1 MAERLK
7 AALVG
12 VGSMGRGHL
21 DNYVKLL
28 KEDSDIEIVALC
40 DIDEKKF
47 TNYKADFNLGPVG
60 EDGYDFDKFRLY
72 TDLDEMLEKETAL
85 DMVTVAL
92 PTYLHA
98 WGTIKCLN
106 KGINVL
112 CEKPM
117 ATTYEDC
124 MAMIEAAEKNGK
136 FLMIGQCL
144 RFATPYLTLKKYV
157 DEKILGECVAAHFFR
172 GGGTP
177 LWSYQNWLLDRSRGG
192 GALFDQHIHDVDAVN
207 FIFGRPDRVS
217 TAAKTLF
224 EKSAYDTCSTN
235 YYYDNSDRPINT
247 QNDWTLSGPYFYQDF
262 RANFERGTIVRDR
275 YGMNVYHKDGKVEAI
290 ELPSE
295 NAYYN
300 ETVYFAE
307 CIRKGCAPDRVPARE
322 TAETVRIALAEMAS
336 ADAHGKIVN
345 V

>member
-85 DMVTVAL
+85 DMVTIAL

-117 ATTYEDC
+117 APTYEDC

-157 DEKILGECVAAHFFR
+157 DETYK
-172 GGGTP
+172 
-177 LWSYQNWLLDRSRGG
+177 
-192 GALFDQHIHDVDAVN
+192 GAVV
-207 FIFGRPDRVS
+207 
-217 TAAKTLF
+217 
-224 EKSAYDTCSTN
+224 
-235 YYYDNSDRPINT
+235 
-247 QNDWTLSGPYFYQDF
+247 
-262 RANFERGTIVRDR
+262 
-275 YGMNVYHKDGKVEAI
+275 
-290 ELPSE
+290 
-295 NAYYN
+295 
-300 ETVYFAE
+300 TVF
-307 CIRKGCAPDRVPARE
+307 
-322 TAETVRIALAEMAS
+322 
-336 ADAHGKIVN
+336 
-345 V
+345 

>member
-1 MAERLK
+1 MSGGYNTDTNTFCYLHEGTMDWPAIVGALRKYGYDGNITAELWSKGARRRTCAPSPRIWIKFSIAETIKENTKGGITIMAERLK

-85 DMVTVAL
+85 DMVTIAL

-112 CEKPM
+112 CE
-117 ATTYEDC
+117 
-124 MAMIEAAEKNGK
+124 
-136 FLMIGQCL
+136 
-144 RFATPYLTLKKYV
+144 
-157 DEKILGECVAAHFFR
+157 
-172 GGGTP
+172 
-177 LWSYQNWLLDRSRGG
+177 SRWR
-192 GALFDQHIHDVDAVN
+192 
-207 FIFGRPDRVS
+207 RPTR
-217 TAAKTLF
+217 
-224 EKSAYDTCSTN
+224 
-235 YYYDNSDRPINT
+235 
-247 QNDWTLSGPYFYQDF
+247 
-262 RANFERGTIVRDR
+262 
-275 YGMNVYHKDGKVEAI
+275 
-290 ELPSE
+290 
-295 NAYYN
+295 
-300 ETVYFAE
+300 TVW
-307 CIRKGCAPDRVPARE
+307 R
-322 TAETVRIALAEMAS
+322 
-336 ADAHGKIVN
+336 
-345 V
+345 

>member
-72 TDLDEMLEKETAL
+72 TDLDEMLEKETTL

-307 CIRKGCAPDRVPARE
+307 CIRNG
-322 TAETVRIALAEMAS
+322 
-336 ADAHGKIVN
+336 
-345 V
+345 

>member
-1 MAERLK
+1 MSKKLK
-7 AALVG
+7 AGLIG

-28 KEDSDIEIVALC
+28 KEDSDIELVALC

-60 EDGYDFDKFRLY
+60 EDGYDFDRFRLY
-72 TDLDEMLEKETAL
+72 TDLDDLLENESL
-85 DMVTVAL
+85 DMVTIAL

-98 WGTIKCLN
+98 WATVKCLD

-124 MAMIEAAEKNGK
+124 LKMIEASERNGK

-157 DEKILGECVAAHFFR
+157 DEKLLGECVAAHFFR

-177 LWSYQNWLLDRSRGG
+177 LWSYQNWLLDREKGG
-192 GALFDQHIHDVDAVN
+192 GALFDQHIHDVDAIN
-207 FIFGRPDRVS
+207 FIFGMPDRVS

-235 YYYDNSDRPINT
+235 YYYDGCDRPINA
-247 QNDWTLSGPYFYQDF
+247 QNDWALTGPYFYQNF
-262 RANFERGTIVRDR
+262 RANFEQGTIVRDTQ
-275 YGMNVYHKDGKVEAI
+275 GFFVYRKDGTTETV
-290 ELPSE
+290 ELPQE
-295 NAYYN
+295 NPYYN

-307 CIRKGCAPDRVPARE
+307 CILKGEAPDRATARQ
-322 TAETVRIALAEMAS
+322 AADTVRIALAEMRS
-336 ADAHGKIVN
+336 ADGHGALTDV
-345 V
+345 

>member
-117 ATTYEDC
+117 APTYEDC

-136 FLMIGQCL
+136 FLTRIETCYSSPELVYADIGGS
-144 RFATPYLTLKKYV
+144 V
-157 DEKILGECVAAHFFR
+157 GDEYTI
-172 GGGTP
+172 T
-177 LWSYQNWLLDRSRGG
+177 
-192 GALFDQHIHDVDAVN
+192 
-207 FIFGRPDRVS
+207 
-217 TAAKTLF
+217 
-224 EKSAYDTCSTN
+224 AYDAAGN
-235 YYYDNSDRPINT
+235 
-247 QNDWTLSGPYFYQDF
+247 
-262 RANFERGTIVRDR
+262 
-275 YGMNVYHKDGKVEAI
+275 
-290 ELPSE
+290 
-295 NAYYN
+295 
-300 ETVYFAE
+300 
-307 CIRKGCAPDRVPARE
+307 
-322 TAETVRIALAEMAS
+322 AS
-336 ADAHGKIVN
+336 AAVTAK
-345 V
+345 